1 MLIKLI
7 IHDRDLS
14 NVTNQPQLTFPE
26 FATAMYLTSMKMTG
40 SAIPAT
46 LPDAIRNEI
55 RNAVSIVQGNA
66 SQSLTLQQ
74 QPTDMPQQPTRMSSQ
89 QHQLPTGISQQPTG
103 IPYSNLSSQPTG
115 FNGNL
120 SSQPTGFNSNL
131 QQPMMTGVTPMMGG
145 PQVAMPTGMLGNNMD
160 FTNRMMP
167 HSVNYIPPA
176 NFESLSKN
184 IKIPWAVTAEEKKQY
199 SKIFKA
205 WDKDRKGTLSGDTA
219 KEIFSQ
225 SGLPQNVLMQIW

>member
-1 MLIKLI
+1 MY
-7 IHDRDLS
+7 HYRDLS
-14 NVTNQPQLTFPE
+14 NVTSQPQLTFPE

-46 LPDAIRNEI
+46 LPDEIRNEI
-55 RNAVSIVQGNA
+55 RNAVSIVQGNT
-66 SQSLTLQQ
+66 SNSLVQQ
-74 QPTDMPQQPTRMSSQ
+74 QQ
-89 QHQLPTGISQQPTG
+89 QQPTG
-103 IPYSNLSSQPTG
+103 IPQQPTG
-115 FNGNL
+115 MPYTNL

-131 QQPMMTGVTPMMGG
+131 QQPMMTGVTPMMSG
-145 PQVAMPTGMLGNNMD
+145 PQVAMPTGMLGNNMN

-167 HSVNYIPPA
+167 HSVNYTPPA
-176 NFESLSKN
+176 GFESLSKN
-184 IKIPWAVTAEEKKQY
+184 VKIPWAVTTEEKKQY

-205 WDKDRKGTLSGDTA
+205 WDKDRKGTLSGDIA